1 MIRLQ
6 DTCTDFFMKLED
18 KEATLRRRLKEKRR
32 AAAERKRLKNR
43 EERAQRAVIAK
54 TAREQREDARQK
66 LKEQRLAAGG
76 KVTLNG
82 TVLAPRVAATGE
94 IKAACGRRDG
104 REDKALVDRLLK
116 ALKDG
121 HTMTDSAVFAG
132 ISYKTLNSWL
142 NQGAEAPEGTIA
154 RDFYKQVELA
164 KTMAID
170 DCVKSIKGAAKRG
183 TWQAAAW
190 FLEKR
195 VPEVYGR
202 RSEVALTQNK
212 PFEVALVDA
221 AFSEDEMKAALKAVL
236 SKNPELAP
244 PIVVEAETCDV
255 E

>member
-1 MIRLQ
+1 
-6 DTCTDFFMKLED
+6 MKIED
-18 KEATLRRRLKEKRR
+18 QEATIRRNLKKKRR

-43 EERAQRAVIAK
+43 EETAKRAEVAK

-76 KVTLNG
+76 KVTLKG
-82 TVLAPRVAATGE
+82 SVLAPKIAATGE
-94 IKAACGRRDG
+94 IKAACGRRDK
-104 REDKALVDRLLK
+104 REDKTVVDRLLK

-121 HTMTDSAVFAG
+121 NTMGDSAVFAG

-142 NQGAEAPEGTIA
+142 NQGAEAEEGTLA
-154 RDFYKQVELA
+154 RDFYEQVELA

-202 RSEVALTQNK
+202 RSELALTQNK

-244 PIVVEAETCDV
+244 PIMVEAETSNI